1 MAEVT
6 VKKDREL
13 IYFVIYC
20 IIAAL
25 GWIIPPVEPIT
36 AAGMHLL
43 SVFFATIFGWSIS
56 QEVWPSMVALILIPF
71 TGMTNLAG
79 MIGIAFGT
87 DMVLFMLLLFIMV
100 AFLEQTGS
108 TAYVAAFLMTRKF
121 LKGHPWRL
129 IFMLFAVA
137 LVLSTFCGNFAGML
151 ITWSFIYKISGV
163 LGYRPYEKFPNL
175 LVFGVAVMGA
185 LSLSMV
191 PWANNA
197 LVILNAYMASTG
209 DTINYVHYLAFSIP
223 VDVFCILGY
232 MALCKFVFRMD
243 VSRLK
248 AFDANVFDAK
258 DLEFTSARKLALG
271 SLVLLIIMILVPSVL
286 PADSLI
292 GTISANMGLSMKA
305 MLVFL
310 VLSLIRVDGNKI
322 FEFHKL
328 AAKGIP
334 WNMVVM
340 VMAILCF
347 VSLLGSADAG
357 ISAFLGATLTPLFTD
372 ASVII
377 LFLLVLIITLI
388 LTNFMINMVVV
399 VIMIAASLPIATA
412 LGVSGL
418 QIVYLITLSCT
429 IAFMLPA
436 ASAASCVLF
445 ANTEWIKA
453 KDIYKYAFP
462 TIIMMALVT
471 LAWNLIFFMF

>member
-1 MAEVT
+1 
-6 VKKDREL
+6 
-13 IYFVIYC
+13 
-20 IIAAL
+20 
-25 GWIIPPVEPIT
+25 
-36 AAGMHLL
+36 
-43 SVFFATIFGWSIS
+43 
-56 QEVWPSMVALILIPF
+56 
-71 TGMTNLAG
+71 
-79 MIGIAFGT
+79 
-87 DMVLFMLLLFIMV
+87 
-100 AFLEQTGS
+100 
-108 TAYVAAFLMTRKF
+108 
-121 LKGHPWRL
+121 
-129 IFMLFAVA
+129 MLFAVA

-197 LVILNAYMASTG
+197 LVILNA
-209 DTINYVHYLAFSIP
+209 
-223 VDVFCILGY
+223 Y

-388 LTNFMINMVVV
+388 LTNFMINMVVA